1 MESPLQQS
9 VLELELC
16 SMTTA
21 DNGYYTVEATATLTD
36 QHCTGD
42 KPSADGTQG
51 LPLSVSRLEQLDTP
65 CFLVRLPIAARN
77 CSRMAERAAAA
88 GVSLRPHV
96 KTLVFDC
103 LLSFVTLCCRGA
115 CVDTCR
121 DMLDWPSN

>member
-36 QHCTGD
+36 LHCTAD
-42 KPSADGTQG
+42 KLSADDTHGV
-51 LPLSVSRLEQLDTP
+51 PLSVGCLEQLDTP
-65 CFLVRLPIAARN
+65 CFLVRLPIVARN
-77 CSRMAERAAAA
+77 CRRMAERAAAA

-96 KTLVFDC
+96 KTSVFDC
-103 LLSFVTLCCRGA
+103 LLSFVTLCCCRA
-115 CVDTCR
+115 CSETGR
-121 DMLDWPSN
+121 